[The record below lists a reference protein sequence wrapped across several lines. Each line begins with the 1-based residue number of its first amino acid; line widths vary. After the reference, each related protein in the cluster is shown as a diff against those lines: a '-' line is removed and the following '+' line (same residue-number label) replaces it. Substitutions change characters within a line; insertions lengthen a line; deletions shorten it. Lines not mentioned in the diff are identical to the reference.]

1 MDRISTSP
9 SIKISF
15 FTVFFFMAGKAP
27 ALISAKKSDALKEH
41 FEAIKLQKGTPL
53 RKIRQG
59 LRNSEVKGVFDI
71 ACSWS
76 DSKLR
81 KAVYRFFAY
90 QHVHPVTLHR
100 FDNNR
105 VSIEPVDNEVFAKVH
120 GLLDSIVYEP
130 VHVLQNGPPSLQEVL
145 TIVTRGDVINQS
157 VFDQLRESNIISMSR
172 TKALEHE
179 RQFQSRDIYS
189 MRQLPMEL
197 AVIFY
202 SSFLA
207 HLPPHIDGTEGP
219 TTIIC
224 VDCHPDDNDVM
235 QSQDR
240 HGNWTSHNIPQGS
253 QATMSQQVY
262 HRVTPVK
269 HPRKVLVMQWCNSYS

>member
-1 MDRISTSP
+1 MD
-9 SIKISF
+9 
-15 FTVFFFMAGKAP
+15 VKAP

-41 FEAIKLQKGTPL
+41 FEAINLQASTPL
-53 RKIRQG
+53 REIRQG
-59 LRNSEVKGVFDI
+59 LRNSKVKGLSNI
-71 ACSWS
+71 AFSYS

-81 KAVYRFFAY
+81 KAVYRFFDNP
-90 QHVHPVTLHR
+90 HVHPITLHR
-100 FDNNR
+100 FLNNR
-105 VSIEPVDNEVFAKVH
+105 VSIHRVDDSVFENVL
-120 GLLDSIVYEP
+120 GCLNSIVYEP
-130 VHVLQNGPPSLQEVL
+130 ANVLESGPPSLHAVS
-145 TIVTRGDVINQS
+145 TIVTRGNVTNQP
-157 VFDQLRESNIISMSR
+157 VFDQLLVSNIISMSR

-197 AVIFY
+197 AVIRY
-202 SSFLA
+202 SSDSA

-224 VDCHPDDNDVM
+224 LDCHPDDNDVM

-240 HGNWTSHNIPQGS
+240 HGNWTSHNIPRGS